1 MRPVGRRKKK
11 LIVAFQFQDANQA
24 AWKCDACR
32 AQGLDVKRRCAW
44 LGPGRVAPPR
54 VVWVGRTVRVTEC
67 PKSIISAESIGWIE
81 QYQVGRAF
89 GFPDLQN
96 APARAVDAFC
106 VLEAERVAE
115 REYANE

>member
-1 MRPVGRRKKK
+1 
-11 LIVAFQFQDANQA
+11 
-24 AWKCDACR
+24 
-32 AQGLDVKRRCAW
+32 
-44 LGPGRVAPPR
+44 
-54 VVWVGRTVRVTEC
+54 VTEC

-115 REYANE
+115 RE